1 MAASWKTTAAGVG
14 AALTALGGFAAE
26 ISRLSG
32 DNFDIISLLPLAV
45 PAIGVILNAIGLIF
59 ARDNNVTSE
68 RALADPNASA
78 KASAEL
84 RAAGIK

>member
-14 AALTALGGFAAE
+14 AILVAVGGVATE
-26 ISRLSG
+26 LSRQPGES
-32 DNFDIISLLPLAV
+32 FDFLSLLPMLAPTV
-45 PAIGVILNAIGLIF
+45 AVIINAIGNIF